1 MSTIPSH
8 SRLADVSNAALFR
21 ELTADNFAILAEEL
35 GLRLASYQNG
45 SPTTIIG
52 PPTAGT
58 FALAEFWRD
67 ALGGEW
73 RCTGAGTP
81 GSWIQIRPAAVT
93 ADPSSG
99 TIPTGYL
106 IWHVATGHIKR
117 HAGGYVWEVPG
128 A

>member
-21 ELTADNFAILAEEL
+21 EVTADNFAILAEEI

-58 FALAEFWRD
+58 SAQSPRLMEGVVTSRASVPPVPSLPSFRRGLYS
-67 ALGGEW
+67 GEAQDGRW
-73 RCTGAGTP
+73 GGTP
-81 GSWIQIRPAAVT
+81 GSSRT
-93 ADPSSG
+93 
-99 TIPTGYL
+99 
-106 IWHVATGHIKR
+106 
-117 HAGGYVWEVPG
+117 
-128 A
+128 